1 MKKAIPVLINFMR
14 IFLILSLFVSCIGK
28 NPDKA
33 KDSLVPETE
42 IIYSEKPVSVV
53 TFESP
58 ASKNSQNKQPS
69 EINDNTQKPDID
81 LTLMSAT
88 MIYSTVFQFFIDYEY
103 YEGKTIKIQGIYT
116 PFFRPETNRIYHNVV
131 IQDATACCKEGL
143 EFVWED
149 GKHENNEY
157 PPEGTEIIVQG
168 IFEQY
173 YEDDRMEVMQIHLKN
188 ASMDI
193 VRI

>member
-14 IFLILSLFVSCIGK
+14 IFLILSLFISCIGK
-28 NPDKA
+28 NPEKE

-81 LTLMSAT
+81 LTLMSST

-149 GKHENNEY
+149 GNHENNEY
-157 PPEGTEIIVQG
+157 PPEGTGIIVQG